1 MLKDYKEAI
10 IKSPDQTR
18 KILARAMQDAN
29 TTVEDVDE
37 LVKFADERML
47 NEKIKNWYSVRAHD
61 IAKLDTRTC
70 HSMALG
76 TLEGILKSP
85 LSPEEAIA
93 RQRYFLAQLDKA
105 VKEAQR

>member
-10 IKSPDQTR
+10 TKSPDKTR
-18 KILARAMQDAN
+18 QILARAMQDSE
-29 TTVEDVDE
+29 TTVEDIDA
-37 LVKFADERML
+37 LVEFADAQTL
-47 NEKIKNWYSVRAHD
+47 DDKVKNWYSVRAHN

-76 TLEGILKSP
+76 TLEGILKYP
-85 LSPEEAIA
+85 LSPEEAVA